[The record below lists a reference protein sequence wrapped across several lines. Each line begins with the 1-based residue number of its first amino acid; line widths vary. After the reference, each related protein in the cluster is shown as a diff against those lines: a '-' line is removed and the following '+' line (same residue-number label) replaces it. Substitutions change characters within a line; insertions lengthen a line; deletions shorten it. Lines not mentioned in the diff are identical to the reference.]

1 MKLTQQDKARLLQI
15 TPMTLR
21 NWRKDKPYLYGIIM
35 KGFAFE
41 NIIEQSKANYEE
53 LLKVDEE
60 VQELI
65 AKKKTLSK
73 DKKTLAKNN

>member
-1 MKLTQQDKARLLQI
+1 MKLTQQDKARLLKI

-41 NIIEQSKANYEE
+41 DMVSKSKENYES
-53 LLKVDEE
+53 LLQLE
-60 VQELI
+60 
-65 AKKKTLSK
+65 
-73 DKKTLAKNN
+73 KNIENDILK

>member
-21 NWRKDKPYLYGIIM
+21 NWRKDKPFLYGIIM
-35 KGFAFE
+35 KGFAFD
-41 NIIEQSKANYEE
+41 NIIDQSKANYDE

-60 VQELI
+60 VKELI

-73 DKKTLAKNN
+73 DKKHL